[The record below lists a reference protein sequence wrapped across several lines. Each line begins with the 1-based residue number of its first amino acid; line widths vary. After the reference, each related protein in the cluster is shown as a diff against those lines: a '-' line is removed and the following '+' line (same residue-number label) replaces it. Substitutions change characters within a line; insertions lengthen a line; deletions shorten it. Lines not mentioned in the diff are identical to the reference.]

1 MIRTPRLLLG
11 VDTGGTYTDAVL
23 LDAADRSV
31 VASAK
36 ALTTRG
42 DLAIG
47 ISKAI
52 AQVADGIEPSSVELV
67 SVSTTLATNAV
78 VEGHGSSVLVV
89 LVGFDQAMV
98 ERSGISSAFSDVVIE
113 RIAGGH
119 DHYGDELHP
128 LGLDQLDAVLEVHG
142 GAVRAVAVASAFAV
156 RNNAHE
162 LAAREHITATTE
174 LPTTISSELSASL
187 DAPRRA
193 LTAVLNARLL
203 SKIADLIAAVRRS
216 LDHLGVHAPVMIA
229 KGDGSL
235 AVADSLAHR
244 PIETILSGPAASM
257 VGAGVLSGLDDFILS
272 DIGGTTTDVGTSI
285 EGRPV
290 LAPDGAIVGGWRTMV
305 QAIDVRTT
313 GLGGDSGVDSVR
325 AKVTV
330 GPHRLVPVSLL
341 GAEFDQLSSGLAHE
355 LSDPPSR
362 DIAGRFVLLP
372 SGGVEVTE
380 RMSSVEQRVFER
392 VAEKPTPLRDVA
404 PGVVDRR
411 ALGALVERGYVQVA
425 GFTPSDAAHVL
436 GLQDNWDRTTAQAAA
451 ELAAWYTGLSVEEFC
466 RAVWSETVRRSCAA
480 ILEVAFDD
488 DLGLVLSKDGLSRT
502 GFPRT
507 GFPRTGS

>member
-1 MIRTPRLLLG
+1 M
-11 VDTGGTYTDAVL
+11 
-23 LDAADRSV
+23 

-47 ISKAI
+47 ISNAI
-52 AQVADGIEPSSVELV
+52 ADVADGIDPGSVELV

-89 LVGFDQAMV
+89 LAGFDQAMV

-113 RIAGGH
+113 TIAGGH
-119 DHYGDELHP
+119 NHYGDELQP
-128 LGLDQLDAVLEVHG
+128 LDLDQLGAVLNIHG

-162 LAAREHITATTE
+162 LAAREHITAMTE

-216 LDHLGVHAPVMIA
+216 LDQIGVQAPVMIA

-235 AVADSLAHR
+235 AVADSLAQR

-272 DIGGTTTDVGTSI
+272 DNTPTAMDREHTLF
-285 EGRPV
+285 E
-290 LAPDGAIVGGWRTMV
+290 A
-305 QAIDVRTT
+305 
-313 GLGGDSGVDSVR
+313 
-325 AKVTV
+325 
-330 GPHRLVPVSLL
+330 
-341 GAEFDQLSSGLAHE
+341 
-355 LSDPPSR
+355 SR
-362 DIAGRFVLLP
+362 C
-372 SGGVEVTE
+372 
-380 RMSSVEQRVFER
+380 
-392 VAEKPTPLRDVA
+392 VAV
-404 PGVVDRR
+404 
-411 ALGALVERGYVQVA
+411 
-425 GFTPSDAAHVL
+425 TPSDTAPVLVALEATMVVQRGSNTVDIPASDFFVGPEIDILRMTRLGKGDILLGIRVPGTWSGSHQYFEKVADRNTWDFALVNVAMAARMDGGKISDVSMVCGAVQCTPRRLSDVEDLIKGEAPNTELETLVKRVASSGAKALNFNHFKIPL
-436 GLQDNWDRTTAQAAA
+436 MQN
-451 ELAAWYTGLSVEEFC
+451 LAA
-466 RAVWSETVRRSCAA
+466 RAVRSLA
-480 ILEVAFDD
+480 
-488 DLGLVLSKDGLSRT
+488 
-502 GFPRT
+502 
-507 GFPRTGS
+507 